1 MKIVIR
7 RVVAYIIDI
16 MLVSLVATFLTSNT
30 YINKDY
36 EKYTNTYE
44 EFAKYSNKYKNF
56 IDDVEELN
64 EKDKI
69 LDEDLNP
76 LMDNYPDYRD
86 YILQTDV
93 DTITNKDRLNNIKD
107 IIDNQY
113 KLTSEDYAYKIVKL
127 SVIQKIIS
135 VLCILMYFVV
145 IQYYLNG
152 QTLGKKLMKI
162 QVKSNSDKELNIFN
176 YLIRSL
182 ILNEVFISI
191 LNIICSLTLTKSGYI
206 AYNQVIYYVTY
217 IIEMTIIFMIMFD
230 KNSRGL
236 HDYAANTKVV
246 DLGK

>member
-236 HDYAANTKVV
+236 HDYVANTKVV